1 MKLKST
7 FITHKVSNEHITVS
21 TANAEF
27 AGLVRSNKTA
37 AFIIESLKEE
47 TTPIEI
53 TEELCKLYDADYNK
67 VLNDVLRVIDTL
79 RQIGAIDEQ

>member
-21 TANAEF
+21 TANSEF
-27 AGLVRSNKTA
+27 SGLVRSNKTA
-37 AFIIESLKEE
+37 AFIIEALKEE

-53 TEELCKLYDADYNK
+53 AEALCKEYEADYNK
-67 VLNDVLRVIDTL
+67 VLNDVLRVIESL
-79 RQIGAIDEQ
+79 RQIGAIDE

>member
-37 AFIIESLKEE
+37 AFIIEALKKE
-47 TTPIEI
+47 TTPIDI
-53 TEELCKLYDADYNK
+53 ATQLCEEYDAPYNT
-67 VLNDVLRVIDTL
+67 VLNDVLRIIESL
-79 RQIGAIDEQ
+79 RQIGAIDE